1 MKSNAHKFLSLFNA
15 GVSACRVIAFLILSV
30 SIFVIAM
37 VAPAEAKYA
46 SMVVDAD
53 TGEVLHAVNAD
64 NRNYPASLTK
74 MMTLYL
80 LFDALDRGQV
90 KLTDRMPVSAHAAG
104 QAPSKLGLR
113 PGQTIEVEDAILGI
127 CTKSANDAAVVVAEF
142 LGGTEPAFADMMTR
156 KGREIGMRQT
166 VFRNA
171 SGLPNL
177 SHISSARDMAT
188 LARAL
193 LHNHPR
199 QYHYFS
205 TSQFTYNGETMRN
218 HNHLMEWYEGVD
230 GIKTG
235 YIGAS
240 GFNLVAS
247 VKRDG
252 RRLIGVVFGGQS
264 ATARDRHMAQL
275 LDAAFAKAPGS
286 TGVELAEM
294 PEQQGE
300 DDSVAATP
308 AKTKRKVKA
317 AAAHHSDTRAV
328 MKAMAAGQAGRLS
341 ASAKPSKVAARAKA
355 AADDEEDASGDA
367 DEDNWGIQVGAYAQ
381 QAKAKEAVTTARHKL
396 GKLVSDGEVSIARNK
411 GHHAPYRAR
420 LIGLSKETA
429 REACRRLGKSGIS
442 CAIINAG

>member
-1 MKSNAHKFLSLFNA
+1 MKSNARKFLSLFNV
-15 GVSACRVIAFLILSV
+15 GVSARRIFTFLVFSIGLS
-30 SIFVIAM
+30 VIAM

-46 SMVVDAD
+46 SMVVDAE

-80 LFDALDRGQV
+80 LFDALDRGEV
-90 KLTDRMPVSAHAAG
+90 RLTDRIPVSAHAAA
-104 QAPSKLGLR
+104 QSPSKLGLR
-113 PGQTIEVEDAILGI
+113 PGQTIMVEDAILGL
-127 CTKSANDAAVVVAEF
+127 CTKSANDAAVAVGEF
-142 LGGTEPAFADMMTR
+142 LGGSEPAFAEIMTR
-156 KGREIGMRQT
+156 KARELGMRET

-177 SHISSARDMAT
+177 SQFSSARDMAT

-205 TSQFTYNGETMRN
+205 TAQFTYNGETMRN
-218 HNHLMEWYEGVD
+218 HNHLMEWYDGVD

-264 ATARDRHMAQL
+264 AAARDRHMAQL
-275 LDAAFAKAPGS
+275 LDAAFAKTPGS
-286 TGVELAEM
+286 SGVQMADM

-300 DDSVAATP
+300 DEPAAAP
-308 AKTKRKVKA
+308 AARTKAKVKTA
-317 AAAHHSDTRAV
+317 QQSSDYRAV
-328 MKAMAAGQAGRLS
+328 MKAMAAGRAGH
-341 ASAKPSKVAARAKA
+341 ATPVAKTVKMARAKA
-355 AADDEEDASGDA
+355 VDDEEDASGDA
-367 DEDNWGIQVGAYAQ
+367 DEDSWGIQVGAYAQ
-381 QAKAKEAVTTARHKL
+381 QAKAKEAVSNARHKL
-396 GKLVSDGEVSIARNK
+396 GKLVADGEISIARNK
-411 GHHAPYRAR
+411 GKHAPYRAR
-420 LIGLSKETA
+420 LIGLSKDAA
-429 REACRRLGKSGIS
+429 REACRRLGKNGVS
-442 CAIINAG
+442 CAVINAS